1 MITIDSVWSC
11 ILALLAS
18 VGGIG
23 VVVCAIVKFCSDTI
37 TEKLS
42 KSYQLKMDKEL
53 EKYKQNLENKK
64 YVTQTQYD
72 IELSVYRDLTKSLF
86 LVVKIFSEMLDDYL
100 MKNMSDKELLAYEIK
115 KGEDVIEGVVSL
127 QDKVFENAPF
137 IPKHL
142 FEKYEYI
149 SQTANDLLKKRIVN
163 LRKLVTE
170 DDGIKN
176 IKYIMS
182 EGEKDKARHIIE
194 SYEELNKDLREYL
207 RNIRIVE

>member
-1 MITIDSVWSC
+1 MITMELIFGCMFAVLMS
-11 ILALLAS
+11 A
-18 VGGIG
+18 GGIG
-23 VVVCAIVKFCSDTI
+23 GIIIAVTKWSSGIIADR
-37 TEKLS
+37 LS
-42 KSYQLKMDKEL
+42 KSYQLQLDKEL
-53 EKYKQNLENKK
+53 EKYKHNLENRR

-182 EGEKDKARHIIE
+182 EGEKEKARHIIE